1 MKSPAKLTFEAILL
15 AAVIV
20 AVLAT
25 PLLAEAAHHG
35 DGPPTLEE
43 FDGNGDGF
51 LSEDEFNT
59 GRDERHA
66 MMAEKGHPM
75 KDMANAP
82 TFADFDTNGDGQLSA
97 DEFGS
102 GHEMHMRAMRG
113 EHHGG
118 ENVDEGIGA
127 ATALGRRRRRGGG
140 LRRLGCRG
148 RLRGRVLFAVGGPGR
163 LFGLGHGG
171 NNGGNMGDDRPRE

>member
-15 AAVIV
+15 AAVII

-59 GRDERHA
+59 GRDKRHA

-75 KDMANAP
+75 KGMANAP

-97 DEFGS
+97 DEFSS
-102 GHEMHMRAMRG
+102 GHEIHMRAMHG
-113 EHHGG
+113 EHHDGKHDG
-118 ENVDEGIGA
+118 KKRHATFEEMDLNGDGCIDRAEMDAHHA
-127 ATALGRRRRRGGG
+127 AEQA
-140 LRRLGCRG
+140 
-148 RLRGRVLFAVGGPGR
+148 
-163 LFGLGHGG
+163 GHH
-171 NNGGNMGDDRPRE
+171 